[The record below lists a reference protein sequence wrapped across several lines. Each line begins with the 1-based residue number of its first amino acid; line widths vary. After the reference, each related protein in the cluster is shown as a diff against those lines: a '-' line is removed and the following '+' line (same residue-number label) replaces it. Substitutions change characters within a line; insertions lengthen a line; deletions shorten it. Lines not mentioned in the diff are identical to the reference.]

1 MGLAAQWPHVFNN
14 WLYYHILSPIR
25 QFIVVSNAICN
36 GQLKTSRFSHP
47 MYACTAQHCKH
58 AVHTCKQ
65 IAFKEENLGAS
76 ILYRIYSIVKARLIK
91 RGYFK
96 L

>member
-1 MGLAAQWPHVFNN
+1 V
-14 WLYYHILSPIR
+14 Y
-25 QFIVVSNAICN
+25 
-36 GQLKTSRFSHP
+36 
-47 MYACTAQHCKH
+47 
-58 AVHTCKQ
+58 TCKQ